1 MWLCLLFVGKPA
13 SEREFEGA
21 KDGHKNYLRNFTGGK
36 NVAFSL
42 TVIFCRYVYAL
53 DTFVCK

>member
-13 SEREFEGA
+13 SGREFEGA
-21 KDGHKNYLRNFTGGK
+21 KDGHKNYLRNFTGRK

-42 TVIFCRYVYAL
+42 TVIF
-53 DTFVCK
+53 